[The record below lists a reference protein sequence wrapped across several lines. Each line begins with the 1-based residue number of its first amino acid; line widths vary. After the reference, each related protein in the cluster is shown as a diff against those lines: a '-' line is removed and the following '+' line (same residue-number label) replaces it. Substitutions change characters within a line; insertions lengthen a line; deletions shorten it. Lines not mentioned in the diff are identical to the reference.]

1 MTKFINM
8 EEYILQEDTD
18 NQYVVFVTYEYHP
31 YRPDSDVD
39 PGNPEYVEVDRGYI
53 KSTRPVV
60 EPNVVPEEPIDIT
73 AFHLSPLMD
82 FAALEE
88 QILQHLNS
96 FK

>member
-1 MTKFINM
+1 MTNFINM

-39 PGNPEYVEVDRGYI
+39 PGNPEYVEVDRVYI

-60 EPNVVPEEPIDIT
+60 EPNVVPEEPST
-73 AFHLSPLMD
+73 SRTSTSYLMD
-82 FAALEE
+82 FAALES
-88 QILQHLNS
+88 IQHLNS